1 MRILVDHELC
11 TGHARCAAM
20 APDLFPLDEVGY
32 SAIIDLEVPS
42 GSEEAAHLGA
52 DACPERA
59 ITVVP

>member
-1 MRILVDHELC
+1 
-11 TGHARCAAM
+11 M